1 MRAAAAIA
9 TGPATATMGCDPG
22 VPEPSRLPVASGRS
36 TGEPLAVAG
45 AFTLDG
51 LGASFVRRVDGDPAA
66 VVGLSLA
73 ALRASRRRLS
83 AEVTVPGGPSADG

>member
-1 MRAAAAIA
+1 VRDGAVVSRDIA
-9 TGPATATMGCDPG
+9 VVSTVVHFARITPAELEAY
-22 VPEPSRLPVASGRS
+22 LA

-51 LGASFVRRVDGDPAA
+51 LGAPFVRRVDGDPAA

-73 ALRASRRRLS
+73 TLRTQLARRGLALTDLWRR
-83 AEVTVPGGPSADG
+83 